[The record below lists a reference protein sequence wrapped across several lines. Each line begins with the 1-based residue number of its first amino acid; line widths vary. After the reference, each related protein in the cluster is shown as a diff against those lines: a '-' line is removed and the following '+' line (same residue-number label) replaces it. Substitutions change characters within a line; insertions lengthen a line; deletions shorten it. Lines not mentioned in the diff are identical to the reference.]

1 MKLIGLTGGISSGK
15 STVSGF
21 LSKLGA
27 HIIDADLLA
36 REVVAKGSQGLDQ
49 VVQAFGRSVLA
60 ADGTLDRKKLGEII
74 YADEAQRKVLE
85 QITHP
90 LIFARFG
97 ELTQAAEARG
107 EPLVVYDAPLLIERG
122 LHRMMASTIV
132 VWVPREVQLERLMLR
147 DAISREDAEKRLASQ
162 LSLDEKRALADYV
175 IDNSKTRDHTQA
187 QAEFVWRAITRSA

>member
-21 LSKLGA
+21 LTKLGA

-49 VVQAFGRSVLA
+49 IAQAFGRSVLTP
-60 ADGTLDRKKLGEII
+60 DGTLDRKKLGEII
-74 YADEAQRKVLE
+74 YADEAKRKVLE

-97 ELTQAAEARG
+97 ELTEQAEARG
-107 EPLVVYDAPLLIERG
+107 ESHVVYDAPLLFERG
-122 LHRMMASTIV
+122 LHHMMASTIV
-132 VWVPREVQLERLMLR
+132 VWVPRSIQLERLMLR
-147 DAISREDAEKRLASQ
+147 DAIDLEAAEKRLASQ
-162 LSLDEKRALADYV
+162 MPLDEKRALANYV
-175 IDNSKTRDHTQA
+175 IDNSKTREHTQA
-187 QAEFVWRAITRSA
+187 QAEFVWRSLMRTP